1 MLLAAGSLPRRNIL
15 LPVPSFV
22 SGATRLYIEFPINYR
37 NILSSTRVSF
47 VFKYIAVSEINKAL
61 PLEIT
66 SSVVNSELID
76 IKASD
81 ELKGYT
87 GYESADSV
95 RRNYPVFTRDFTALL
110 TKQDYRL
117 YLSYRYGG
125 RILVYDKQDEYD
137 SVASRGAGVSLCDL
151 L

>member
-1 MLLAAGSLPRRNIL
+1 M
-15 LPVPSFV
+15 
-22 SGATRLYIEFPINYR
+22 
-37 NILSSTRVSF
+37 
-47 VFKYIAVSEINKAL
+47 FKYIAVSEINKAL

-137 SVASRGAGVSLCDL
+137 SVDYGTGMFGLWERSIYVVCELPYEARELARQDLVKRSSRSDMI
-151 L
+151 